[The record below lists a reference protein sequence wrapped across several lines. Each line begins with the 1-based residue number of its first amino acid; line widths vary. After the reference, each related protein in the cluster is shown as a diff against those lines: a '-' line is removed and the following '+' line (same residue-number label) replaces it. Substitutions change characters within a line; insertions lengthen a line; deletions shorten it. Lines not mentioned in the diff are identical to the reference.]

1 MKDPQ
6 SDRSQNQIGM
16 IAGVA
21 VLVAAVAGGATWWM
35 MSSKSD
41 RPVPDVS
48 PTPTE
53 SPITVETTVE
63 IYWVGG
69 ETQIEF
75 IPTPVALE
83 VGSDRPE
90 AVLTAAFER
99 LLTGSPQPDRFSE
112 IPPGTQLLN
121 LTTTPDGA
129 IVVDLSP
136 EFTQGGGS
144 ASMIGRLGQI
154 VYTATSLNPD
164 APVRISVNGEPLN
177 VLGGEGLEVPQ
188 PVTRQQFEREF
199 LQVSFNRPHA
209 DPPPFTL
216 GKSVT
221 IRIET

>member
-1 MKDPQ
+1 M
-6 SDRSQNQIGM
+6 
-16 IAGVA
+16 A
-21 VLVAAVAGGATWWM
+21 VIAGGATWWM
-35 MSSKSD
+35 MSSRSD

-53 SPITVETTVE
+53 SPVTIETTVE

-69 ETQIEF
+69 DTQIEF

-99 LLTGSPQPDRFSE
+99 LLWGPQQPDRFSE

-121 LTTTPDGA
+121 LATTPDGA
-129 IVVDLSP
+129 IAVDLSP
-136 EFTQGGGS
+136 EFTRGGGS
-144 ASMIGRLGQI
+144 ASMIGRLGQV

-199 LQVSFNRPHA
+199 Q
-209 DPPPFTL
+209 
-216 GKSVT
+216 
-221 IRIET
+221 